1 MIFAR
6 KVWSILVGIKDA
18 FALLFLLLF
27 FWAIY
32 AVLTVRPNPGLV
44 REGALLL
51 KLEGSVVE
59 EPAKIS
65 PLKLLMGQGAPD
77 KQYRER
83 DVVRAIEAA
92 ATDDRIKA
100 VVLDLDTFTGAGQVH
115 LERIGAA
122 LDTVRAAKKPVLAH
136 AIAYSDSSMLLA
148 AHASEVW
155 ADPLGG
161 AVITGPGG
169 NRLYYKNLL
178 DRLKINVHVFKVGTY
193 KSAVEPYIRADQS
206 PEAAEALGAVY
217 ARLWDDYRANLIKAR
232 PKANLDLMTKD
243 PVAWIQ
249 AAGGDTGKA
258 AVQAGLVDHLGDDT
272 AFGQR
277 VAELVGAETGGTV
290 GEFRKTDLEPWL
302 AELDVSTAGKPI
314 GVITI
319 AGEIVDGDAGPGQA
333 GGDRI
338 AKALDEA
345 LDDDLSALVVRVDS
359 PGGSVLASERIRTA
373 ILRHKAKGIPVVV
386 SMANLAASGGYWVST
401 PGTHIFAEPST
412 ITGSIGIFGIIPTF
426 ESALANWG
434 VTTDGVKTTP
444 LAGQPDILG
453 GLNPEVEGLIQA
465 TIENGYRRFIGLVGQ
480 SRRKTPEQVD
490 AIGQGRIWDGGTA
503 RQLGLVD
510 QFGGIEEALAYAAK
524 AAKLGEGDWHPKYL
538 GEETNAF
545 RTLLVQLL
553 SGDGKD
559 SGDASIAPAGIGGI
573 VATQQAA
580 LAARLTHDVGLIGG
594 QGGVQAYCLEC
605 PAGGAVAPDRGE
617 AGLLS
622 ALIKLAGFGAKAV
635 P

>member
-6 KVWSILVGIKDA
+6 KVWSILVGIKDG

-59 EPAKIS
+59 EPARIS
-65 PLKLLMGQGAPD
+65 PFNLLMGQGTPAR
-77 KQYRER
+77 QYRER

-122 LDTVRAAKKPVLAH
+122 LDAVRAAKKPVLAH
-136 AIAYSDSSMLLA
+136 AIIYSDSSMLLA

-161 AVITGPGG
+161 AIVTGPGG

-178 DRLKINVHVFKVGTY
+178 DKLKINVYVFKVGTY

-217 ARLWDDYRANLIKAR
+217 ARLWDDYRADLAKAR
-232 PKANLDLMTKD
+232 PKANLDMMTKD

-258 AVQAGLVDHLGDDT
+258 AVQAGLVDHLGDTT
-272 AFGQR
+272 AFGRR
-277 VAELVGAETGGTV
+277 VAELVGAETGGAI
-290 GEFRKTDLEPWL
+290 GEFRKTDFEPWL
-302 AELDVSTAGKPI
+302 ADLDVNTAGKPI

-412 ITGSIGIFGIIPTF
+412 ITGSIGIFGIVPTF

-453 GLNPEVEGLIQA
+453 GLNPEIEGLIQA

-480 SRRKTPEQVD
+480 SRHKTPEQVD

-510 QFGGIEEALAYAAK
+510 QLGGIEDALAYAAK
-524 AAKLGEGDWHPKYL
+524 AAKLGDGDWHPKYL
-538 GEETNAF
+538 GEQSSVF
-545 RTLLVQLL
+545 RNLLVQLL

-559 SGDASIAPAGIGGI
+559 SGDARIAPAGIGGI
-573 VATQQAA
+573 VAAQKGA
-580 LAARLTHDVGLIGG
+580 LAARLAHDVGLLSG
-594 QGGVQAYCLEC
+594 QGGIQAYCLEC
-605 PAGGAVAPDRGE
+605 PVGGAVAPDRGE
-617 AGLLS
+617 VGMLS
-622 ALIKLAGFGAKAV
+622 ALIKLAGFGGK

>member
-6 KVWSILVGIKDA
+6 KVWAILVGIKDA

-27 FWAIY
+27 FWALY
-32 AVLTVRPNPGLV
+32 AVLTVRPNPGMV

-51 KLEGSVVE
+51 KLDGGIVE
-59 EPAKIS
+59 EPAKID
-65 PLKLLMGQGAPD
+65 PFQLLLGQTTPA
-77 KQYRER
+77 KEYRER
-83 DVVRAIEAA
+83 DLVRAIEAA
-92 ATDDRIKA
+92 ARDDRIKA
-100 VVLDLDTFTGAGQVH
+100 VVLDLDQFTGAGQVH

-122 LDTVRAAKKPVLAH
+122 LDTVRAAKKPVLTH
-136 AIAYSDSSMLLA
+136 AVAYSDDSMLLA
-148 AHASEVW
+148 AHSSEVW

-161 AVITGPGG
+161 AVVTGPGG

-217 ARLWDDYRANLIKAR
+217 ARLWDDYRTDVTKAR
-232 PKANLDLMTKD
+232 PKANLDLVTKD
-243 PVAWIQ
+243 PVGWLR

-258 AVQAGLVDHLGDDT
+258 AVQAGLVDKLGDST
-272 AFGQR
+272 AFGAR
-277 VAELVGAETGGTV
+277 VAALVGEEPGGTP
-290 GEFRKTDLEPWL
+290 GQFRKTELEPWL
-302 AELDVSTAGKPI
+302 ADLDEDTGGKPI

-345 LDDDLSALVVRVDS
+345 LDDDLAALVVRVDS

-373 ILRHKAKGIPVVV
+373 ILRLKAQKIPVVV
-386 SMANLAASGGYWVST
+386 SMGNLAASGGYWVST
-401 PGTHIFAEPST
+401 PATRIFAEPST

-426 ESALANWG
+426 ENTLSNWG
-434 VTTDGVKTTP
+434 VTSDGVKTSS
-444 LAGQPDILG
+444 LSGQPDLFG
-453 GLNPEVEGLIQA
+453 GLNPQVEGLVQA

-480 SRRKTPEQVD
+480 SRGKTPEQVD

-510 QFGGIEEALAYAAK
+510 QLGGMEDALAYAAK
-524 AAKLGEGDWHPKYL
+524 AAKLGDGEWHPRYL
-538 GEETNAF
+538 GEESDGF
-545 RTLLVQLL
+545 RTLLVRLL
-553 SGDGKD
+553 ESDDEDSSGAG
-559 SGDASIAPAGIGGI
+559 GGIGGI
-573 VATQQAA
+573 VAAQQAE
-580 LAARLTHDVGLIGG
+580 LAARLAHDVALLSGRGG
-594 QGGVQAYCLEC
+594 IQAYCLEC
-605 PAGGAVAPDRGE
+605 PVGTAPR
-617 AGLLS
+617 LS
-622 ALIKLAGFGAKAV
+622 DSDVGVLGSLAKLAGFGAPARR
-635 P
+635 

>member
-6 KVWSILVGIKDA
+6 KVWAILVGIKDA

-27 FWAIY
+27 FWALY
-32 AVLTVRPNPGLV
+32 AVLTVRPNPGMV

-51 KLEGSVVE
+51 KLDGGIVE
-59 EPAKIS
+59 EPAKID
-65 PLKLLMGQGAPD
+65 PFQLLLGQTTPA
-77 KQYRER
+77 KEYRER
-83 DVVRAIEAA
+83 DLVRAIEAA
-92 ATDDRIKA
+92 ARDDRIKA
-100 VVLDLDTFTGAGQVH
+100 VVLDLDQFTGAGQVH

-122 LDTVRAAKKPVLAH
+122 LDTVRAAKKPVLTH
-136 AIAYSDSSMLLA
+136 AVAYSDDSMLLA
-148 AHASEVW
+148 AHSSEVW

-161 AVITGPGG
+161 AVVTGPGG

-217 ARLWDDYRANLIKAR
+217 ARLWDDYRANVAKAR
-232 PKANLDLMTKD
+232 PKANLDLVTKD
-243 PVAWIQ
+243 PVAWIA

-258 AVQAGLVDHLGDDT
+258 AIQAGLVDKLGDRV
-272 AFGQR
+272 AFGQH
-277 VAELVGAETGGTV
+277 VAKIVGEETGGTV
-290 GEFRKTDLEPWL
+290 GEFKKTDLDPWL
-302 AELDVSTAGKPI
+302 ADLDTNTAGKPI

-345 LDDDLSALVVRVDS
+345 LDDDLAALVVRVDS

-373 ILRHKAKGIPVVV
+373 ILRLKAQKIPVVV
-386 SMANLAASGGYWVST
+386 SMGNLAASGGYWVST
-401 PGTHIFAEPST
+401 PATRIFAEPST

-426 ESALANWG
+426 ENTLSNWG
-434 VTTDGVKTTP
+434 VTSDGVKTSS
-444 LAGQPDILG
+444 LSGQPDLFG
-453 GLNPEVEGLIQA
+453 GLNPQVEGLVQA

-480 SRRKTPEQVD
+480 SRGKTPEQVD

-510 QFGGIEEALAYAAK
+510 QLGGMEDALAYAAK
-524 AAKLGEGDWHPKYL
+524 AAKLGDGEWHPRYL
-538 GEETNAF
+538 GEESDGF
-545 RTLLVQLL
+545 RTLLVRLL
-553 SGDGKD
+553 ESDDEDSSGAG
-559 SGDASIAPAGIGGI
+559 GGIGGI
-573 VATQQAA
+573 VAAQQAE
-580 LAARLTHDVGLIGG
+580 LAARLAHDVALLSGRGG
-594 QGGVQAYCLEC
+594 IQAYCLEC
-605 PAGGAVAPDRGE
+605 PVGTAPR
-617 AGLLS
+617 LS
-622 ALIKLAGFGAKAV
+622 DSDVGVLGSLAKLAGFGAPARR
-635 P
+635 

>member
-6 KVWSILVGIKDA
+6 KVWSILVGIKDG
-18 FALLFLLLF
+18 FALAFLLLF
-27 FWAIY
+27 FWALY
-32 AVLTVRPNPGLV
+32 AVLTVRPNPGMV

-51 KLEGSVVE
+51 KLDGSVVE
-59 EPAKIS
+59 EPAKID
-65 PLKLLMGQGAPD
+65 PFQMLLGQGTPA
-77 KQYRER
+77 KQFRTR

-92 ATDDRIKA
+92 AKDDRIKA
-100 VVLDLDTFTGAGQVH
+100 VVLDLDKFAGAGQVH
-115 LERIGAA
+115 LQRIGAA

-136 AIAYSDSSMLLA
+136 AIAYSDDSMLLA
-148 AHASEVW
+148 AHSSEVW

-161 AVITGPGG
+161 AVVTGPGG
-169 NRLYYKNLL
+169 NRLYYKALL

-193 KSAVEPYIRADQS
+193 KSAVEPYIRSDQS
-206 PEAAEALGAVY
+206 PEAAEALSAVY
-217 ARLWDDYRANLIKAR
+217 ARLWDDYRTNVTKAR
-232 PKANLDLMTKD
+232 PKANLDLVTKD

-258 AVQAGLVDHLGDDT
+258 AVQAGLVDHLGDST

-277 VAELVGAETGGTV
+277 VAKLVGEESGGTI
-290 GEFRKTDLEPWL
+290 GEFKKTDLEPWIADL
-302 AELDVSTAGKPI
+302 EVNTAGKPI

-338 AKALDEA
+338 AKALDDA

-373 ILRHKAKGIPVVV
+373 ILRHKAKGMPVVV

-401 PGTHIFAEPST
+401 PATHIFAEPST

-426 ESALANWG
+426 ENTLSNWG
-434 VTTDGVKTTP
+434 VTSDGVKTSP
-444 LAGQPDILG
+444 LSGQPDVFG
-453 GLNPEVEGLIQA
+453 GLNPEVEGLVQA

-480 SRRKTPEQVD
+480 SRKKTPEQVD
-490 AIGQGRIWDGGTA
+490 AMGQGRIWDGGTA

-524 AAKLGEGDWHPKYL
+524 AAKLGDGDWHPQYL
-538 GEETNAF
+538 GEESDGF
-545 RTLLVQLL
+545 RSLLVRLL
-553 SGDGKD
+553 ESDDDD
-559 SGDASIAPAGIGGI
+559 SKSAQAGIGGI
-573 VATQQAA
+573 VAAQQAA
-580 LAARLTHDVGLIGG
+580 LVARLAHDVALLSG
-594 QGGVQAYCLEC
+594 QGGIQAYCLEC
-605 PAGGAVAPDRGE
+605 PVGAASTPDRGQ
-617 AGLLS
+617 ASVLR
-622 ALIKLAGFGAKAV
+622 ALVELAGFGARAR

>member
-6 KVWSILVGIKDA
+6 KVWAILVGIKDA

-27 FWAIY
+27 FWALY
-32 AVLTVRPNPGLV
+32 AVLTVRPNPGMV

-51 KLEGSVVE
+51 KLDGSVVE
-59 EPAKIS
+59 EPAKID
-65 PLKLLMGQGAPD
+65 PFQMLLGQGTPA
-77 KQYRER
+77 KQFRTR

-92 ATDDRIKA
+92 AKDDRIKA
-100 VVLDLDTFTGAGQVH
+100 VVLDLDKFAGAGQVH
-115 LERIGAA
+115 LQRIGAA

-136 AIAYSDSSMLLA
+136 AIAYSDDSMLLA
-148 AHASEVW
+148 AHSSEVW

-161 AVITGPGG
+161 AVVTGPGG
-169 NRLYYKNLL
+169 NRLYYKALL

-193 KSAVEPYIRADQS
+193 KSAVEPYIRSDQS
-206 PEAAEALGAVY
+206 PEAAEALSAVY
-217 ARLWDDYRANLIKAR
+217 ARLWDDYRTNVIKAR
-232 PKANLDLMTKD
+232 PKANLDLVTKD

-258 AVQAGLVDHLGDDT
+258 AVQAGLVDHLGDST

-277 VAELVGAETGGTV
+277 VAKLVGEESGGTI
-290 GEFRKTDLEPWL
+290 GEFKKTDLEPWIADL
-302 AELDVSTAGKPI
+302 EVNTAGKPI

-338 AKALDEA
+338 AKALDDA

-401 PGTHIFAEPST
+401 PATHIFAEPST

-426 ESALANWG
+426 ENTLLNWG
-434 VTTDGVKTTP
+434 VTSDGVKTSP
-444 LAGQPDILG
+444 LSGQPDVFG
-453 GLNPEVEGLIQA
+453 GLNPEVEGLVQA

-480 SRRKTPEQVD
+480 SRKKTPEQVD
-490 AIGQGRIWDGGTA
+490 AMGQGRIWDGGTA

-524 AAKLGEGDWHPKYL
+524 AAKLGDGDWHPQYL
-538 GEETNAF
+538 GEESDGF
-545 RTLLVQLL
+545 RSLLVRLL
-553 SGDGKD
+553 ESDDDD
-559 SGDASIAPAGIGGI
+559 SKSAQAGIGGI
-573 VATQQAA
+573 VAAQQAA
-580 LAARLTHDVGLIGG
+580 LVARLAHDVALLSG
-594 QGGVQAYCLEC
+594 QGGIQAYCLEC
-605 PAGGAVAPDRGE
+605 PVGAASTPDRGQ
-617 AGLLS
+617 ASVLR
-622 ALIKLAGFGAKAV
+622 ALVELAGFGARAR

>member
-6 KVWSILVGIKDA
+6 KVWAILVGIKDA

-27 FWAIY
+27 FWALY

-51 KLEGSVVE
+51 KLDGSIVE
-59 EPAKIS
+59 EPAKVD
-65 PLKLLMGQGAPD
+65 PFKMLLGQGTPA
-77 KQYRER
+77 KQFRER

-92 ATDDRIKA
+92 AKDDRIKA
-100 VVLDLDTFTGAGQVH
+100 VVLDLDAFTGAGQVH

-136 AIAYSDSSMLLA
+136 AVAYADSSMLLA

-161 AVITGPGG
+161 AVVTGPGG

-178 DRLKINVHVFKVGTY
+178 DRLKITVHVFKVGTY

-217 ARLWDDYRANLIKAR
+217 ARLWDDYRANIAKAR
-232 PKANLDLMTKD
+232 PKANLDLPTKD
-243 PVAWIQ
+243 PAGWLQ

-258 AVQAGLVDHLGDDT
+258 AVQAGLVDHLGDYT

-277 VAELVGAETGGTV
+277 VAKLVGEETGGRV
-290 GEFRKTDLEPWL
+290 GEFRKTDLEPWI
-302 AELDVSTAGKPI
+302 ADLDENTAGKPI

-345 LDDDLSALVVRVDS
+345 LDDDLAALVVRVDS

-386 SMANLAASGGYWVST
+386 SMGNLAASGGYWVST
-401 PGTHIFAEPST
+401 PGTRIFAEPST

-426 ESALANWG
+426 ENALSSWG
-434 VTTDGVKTTP
+434 VTSDGVKTSP
-444 LAGQPDILG
+444 LSGQPDVFG
-453 GLNPEVEGLIQA
+453 GLNPQVEGLVQA

-480 SRRKTPEQVD
+480 SRGKTPEQVD

-510 QFGGIEEALAYAAK
+510 QLGGMEDALAYAAK
-524 AAKLGEGDWHPKYL
+524 AAKLGEGEWHPQYL
-538 GEETNAF
+538 GEEDDTF
-545 RTLLVQLL
+545 RTLLVRLL
-553 SGDGKD
+553 ESDD
-559 SGDASIAPAGIGGI
+559 DDAKSAQAGIGGI

-580 LAARLTHDVGLIGG
+580 LAARLVHDVALLSG
-594 QGGVQAYCLEC
+594 QSGIQAYCLEC
-605 PAGGAVAPDRGE
+605 PAGAAPSLSDSD
-617 AGLLS
+617 AGLLGS
-622 ALIKLAGFGAKAV
+622 LVKLAGFGVK
-635 P
+635 PS

>member
-59 EPAKIS
+59 EPARIS
-65 PLKLLMGQGAPD
+65 PLKLLMGQGTPT

-136 AIAYSDSSMLLA
+136 AIAYSNGSMLLA

-161 AVITGPGG
+161 AIITGPGG

-178 DRLKINVHVFKVGTY
+178 DKLKINVHVFKVGTY

-217 ARLWDDYRANLIKAR
+217 ARLWDDYRANLTKAR
-232 PKANLDLMTKD
+232 PKANIELMTKD

-258 AVQAGLVDHLGDDT
+258 AVQARLVDHLGDYT

-277 VAELVGAETGGTV
+277 VAELVGAETGGSV

-302 AELDVSTAGKPI
+302 ADLDVNTKGKPI

-345 LDDDLSALVVRVDS
+345 LDDDLAALVVRVDS

-401 PGTHIFAEPST
+401 PGTHIFAEPGT

-480 SRRKTPEQVD
+480 SRHKTPEQVD
-490 AIGQGRIWDGGTA
+490 TIGQGRIWDGGTA

-510 QFGGIEEALAYAAK
+510 QLGGMEDALAFAAK
-524 AAKLGEGDWHPKYL
+524 AAKLGDGDWHPKYL
-538 GEETNAF
+538 GEESSAF

-559 SGDASIAPAGIGGI
+559 SGEARIAPAGIGGI
-573 VATQQAA
+573 VAAQQAA
-580 LAARLTHDVGLIGG
+580 LAARLAHDVGLLSG

-605 PAGGAVAPDRGE
+605 PAGGAIAPDRGE
-617 AGLLS
+617 AGMLS
-622 ALIKLAGFGAKAV
+622 ALIKLAGFGARTAS
-635 P
+635 